1 MDRHNQMIARFTARR
16 RRCKSSRRCWT
27 CERLEGQPPSRTGF
41 GPLSAPWWV
50 SYTRL
55 EYRGLPTY
63 GQTVHPRSRLSIA
76 AVTLDEPVD
85 VAAIELRAPNGQ
97 PEGNR
102 PMGDVAVAP
111 IDVTFKNDGGSV
123 ASINQVSATVVESEH
138 ILSCLRQGAGGV
150 GVAAEYALKIPRG
163 QLFEEGVRSRFQPGS
178 TRVDPGETQP
188 VRCNSRPRRP
198 GGECGCHHGGP
209 PDLHAERWRH
219 LETDP
224 VVIGTTQNFIDE
236 LVAEVAGA
244 EPGNENVGR
253 FCPRELEKIDNVIQ
267 CWQSAC

>member
-1 MDRHNQMIARFTARR
+1 M
-16 RRCKSSRRCWT
+16 SSRLGIGVCPT
-27 CERLEGQPPSRTGF
+27 CRR
-41 GPLSAPWWV
+41 
-50 SYTRL
+50 
-55 EYRGLPTY
+55 
-63 GQTVHPRSRLSIA
+63 TVHPRAGWSIA

-85 VAAIELRAPNGQ
+85 VAAIELSANGQ

-163 QLFEEGVRSRFQPGS
+163 QLFEEGVREQIS
-178 TRVDPGETQP
+178 TRIDFRSIPARPT

-219 LETDP
+219 PGKRIPSSSVRRKISSTNWSRRLP
-224 VVIGTTQNFIDE
+224 GRNPGTK
-236 LVAEVAGA
+236 
-244 EPGNENVGR
+244 NVGR
-253 FCPRELEKIDNVIQ
+253 FCPRELEKIDNVISVGSQ
-267 CWQSAC
+267 HAKSVDELREAYQRASDPRSVAQGGLAEHPRPTGTPDRRSWSGGNP